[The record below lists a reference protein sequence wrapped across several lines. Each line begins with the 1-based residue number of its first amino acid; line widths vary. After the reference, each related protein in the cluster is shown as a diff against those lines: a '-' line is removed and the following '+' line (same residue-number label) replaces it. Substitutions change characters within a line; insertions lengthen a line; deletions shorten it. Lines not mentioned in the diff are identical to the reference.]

1 MYNSI
6 KRTNKFLLYLFIGQF
21 ILAII
26 WQPLTSSLNISYAPD
41 MIISQSIMFG
51 IPAIIYF
58 LVTKQNI
65 KEVLSIR
72 PISILNILVI
82 IGISIFIQPF
92 IGVLSG
98 ITSLFFQNAVS
109 AMISETIDVPLWL
122 MIVSTALTPAIYEE
136 IIFRG
141 IVFNGYKT
149 TGIIKACVMCGLLF
163 GIMHMNAQ
171 QFLYTFVMGILFSFF
186 VYKTKS
192 IFSSVISHF
201 TINASQLIMSNI
213 ALSTMTKA
221 QAIEASLNPSLSDT
235 IASIFSIM
243 LISLFALPIL
253 ALLIW
258 VFLKLNKNSSEN
270 TKDTIYYNLPKEQQ
284 EPICTISLAIIFAI
298 FFIQVIILPL
308 LIKILSIVS

>member
-6 KRTNKFLLYLFIGQF
+6 KRTHKFLLYLFIAQF
-21 ILAII
+21 VLAII
-26 WQPLTSSLNISYAPD
+26 WQPLTSSLNVGYAQE
-41 MIISQSIMFG
+41 MILSQSIMFG

-58 LVTKQNI
+58 FITKENP
-65 KEVLSIR
+65 KDVLSIR
-72 PISILNILVI
+72 PISILNILII

-92 IGVLSG
+92 IGLLSG
-98 ITSLFFQNAVS
+98 ITSLFFENAVS
-109 AMISETIDVPLWL
+109 AMITETIDVPLWL
-122 MIVSTALTPAIYEE
+122 MVVSTAVTPAIYEE

-149 TGIIKACVMCGLLF
+149 TSIMKACIMCGLLF
-163 GIMHMNAQ
+163 AIMHMNAQ

-201 TINASQLIMSNI
+201 TINASQIIMSNI
-213 ALSTMTKA
+213 ALSTMTKT
-221 QAIEASLNPSLSDT
+221 QAIEASLNTSLSDT
-235 IASIFSIM
+235 IASIFSM
-243 LISLFALPIL
+243 ALITVITLPIL

-258 VFLKLNKNSSEN
+258 AFLKVNKNNKPE
-270 TKDTIYYNLPKEQQ
+270 KDIIYYNIPKEQQ
-284 EPICTISLAIIFAI
+284 EPICTISLAIIVAI

-308 LIKILSIVS
+308 LIKILSTVS